1 MGRCDT
7 NLTYIL
13 LITCILLFIVIVL
26 LVTNPRLNDKNQS
39 VMHDRV
45 PMRHRSSTIQPTIQ
59 PTIDNNVT
67 IHTERGLPDPY
78 IPPMVR
84 SGNINYQ
91 QIGILTR
98 NDIGETILPLMGR
111 ELYRTGGKWNYY
123 TMNDKNNMVRLP
135 IQVNGKSGTA
145 EYGCDQLYSNDSV
158 YVQGYNTSF
167 TVTIYETSQIHY
179 SPF

>member
-1 MGRCDT
+1 MGYPS
-7 NLTYIL
+7 L
-13 LITCILLFIVIVL
+13 
-26 LVTNPRLNDKNQS
+26 
-39 VMHDRV
+39 
-45 PMRHRSSTIQPTIQ
+45 
-59 PTIDNNVT
+59 DNNVT
-67 IHTERGLPDPY
+67 IYTDRGLPDPY
-78 IPPMVR
+78 VPPMVHP
-84 SGNINYQ
+84 INRTYQ
-91 QIGILTR
+91 QVGILTR

-123 TMNDKNNMVRLP
+123 TLNDKNNMIRLP

-145 EYGCDQLYSNDSV
+145 EYGCDQLYTNDPV